1 MFTLYENEISREER
15 LSALWLCSIPWIGG
29 ATVYRLLAEY
39 GSCAAIYH
47 ETESRKDVLPVKTYR
62 TLLAQKEAV
71 RPEDL
76 AERMERTGMR
86 FLLPGDPDYP
96 EQLLNIPDPTYGLFL
111 LGNLPPADRPSVA
124 VIGARG
130 CSPYGAEVAKEL
142 GSALGAAGISVI
154 SGMAVGVDGIAQM
167 AALDAGGYS
176 CAVLG
181 SGADVCY
188 PRSNRRLYE
197 ALRERG
203 GILSTYGPGTPAV
216 AGHFPPRNRI
226 VSGLCDFLV
235 VVEARQQSGTLITV
249 DMALEQG
256 KEIYAVPGRITDR
269 LSDGCNGLLGQG
281 AQVYLSPEILI
292 RELLEYSEGRTEGGA
307 ATGKAS
313 LLSNAQSDPMHL
325 PELAANVGARF
336 PAAIDEKSRR
346 RKSFSGRES
355 ANPYPKGTDLH
366 VIFSVLDFTP
376 QTPEELAQRLEEAGT
391 SLPPETIRLS
401 LMSLLLEGTAAQV
414 SQNSFRKA

>member
-15 LSALWLCSIPWIGG
+15 LCARWLCSVPWIGS

-39 GSCAAIYH
+39 GSCTAIYH
-47 ETESRKDVLPVKTYR
+47 ETESRREVLPAKTYH
-62 TLLAQKEAV
+62 TLLTQKEKV
-71 RPEDL
+71 RPEAL
-76 AERMERTGMR
+76 EEQMERTGMR

-96 EQLLNIPDPTYGLFL
+96 ERLLNIPDPTFGLFL

-130 CSPYGAEVAKEL
+130 CSAYGTEVAKEL

-154 SGMAVGVDGIAQM
+154 SGMAVGVDGLAQM
-167 AALDAGGYS
+167 ATVDAGGYS

-256 KEIYAVPGRITDR
+256 REIYAVPGRITDR

-292 RELLEYSEGRTEGGA
+292 RELLEYTEGRI
-307 ATGKAS
+307 
-313 LLSNAQSDPMHL
+313 D
-325 PELAANVGARF
+325 
-336 PAAIDEKSRR
+336 DEKSRR

-366 VIFSVLDFTP
+366 VIFSALDFTP
-376 QTPEELAQRLEEAGT
+376 QTPEELAQRLEKSGT
-391 SLPPETIRLS
+391 PLPTETIRLS
-401 LMSLLLEGTAAQV
+401 LMSLLLEGTATQV
-414 SQNSFRKA
+414 SQNTFRKS